1 MGSAYLEN
9 TWTRS
14 VASLVRPSRNN
25 LRDDSPTDPALLAN
39 NTSKQPTQENHDSA
53 TEPGTI
59 KYGFGIH
66 VGRDGLEH
74 LGIDRVRRGGD
85 RSGRE
90 LVIYE
95 EQAKKKRKSW
105 TDQV

>member
-1 MGSAYLEN
+1 L
-9 TWTRS
+9 RS
-14 VASLVRPSRNN
+14 
-25 LRDDSPTDPALLAN
+25 DSPTDPALN
-39 NTSKQPTQENHDSA
+39 EKRGGKDSTSEA
-53 TEPGTI
+53 AMI

-90 LVIYE
+90 LVIWE
-95 EQAKKKRKSW
+95 EQQHNKRKSW
-105 TDQV
+105 SEAV